1 MADLGQLRQTA
12 RRSSKHMSYT
22 YRELEVRISSEGRF
36 VQAAHTNCPLTLC
49 VYPPQEAEFIQVSL
63 AKASGLFMKHTN
75 YAIFSKR
82 QNKTVTRRYSD
93 FEPLDAY
100 LRKVYPYRII
110 PAYVLASLALGL

>member
-1 MADLGQLRQTA
+1 L
-12 RRSSKHMSYT
+12 
-22 YRELEVRISSEGRF
+22 
-36 VQAAHTNCPLTLC
+36 
-49 VYPPQEAEFIQVSL
+49 QEAEFIQVSL

-75 YAIFSKR
+75 YTIFSKR

-110 PAYVLASLALGL
+110 PAYVLASLRGQWLVTTVSWPVKRCLHAAEIEFCAPAQHTACHQRHLAVATKTPSFLSAAAKH